1 VKLEVSHKELRT
13 VLEKAWETKLA
24 LFIWGAPGIGKSSSV
39 RDFAMDLAKKLG
51 REYKEWSHLTKEE
64 KEAIKKN
71 PKKYFLLYDI
81 RLSQYD
87 PSDLRGLPALNGQE
101 TVEWKI
107 PEWVYIYSLKDIAGI
122 IFFDEIN
129 LAPPS
134 VQAGAYQIILDRC
147 ISDTKLSDN
156 VLIISAGNRIQD
168 MANVYDLPKPL
179 QNRFIH
185 CVLKIPTAEEWT
197 EWAQEK
203 GLDSRVITFLN
214 ARPTFIFKMSEKSGD
229 EAFPTPRSNE
239 FWARLIADV
248 PSNDLKTL
256 EMLTATAV
264 GTGVALEFVSFI
276 KLQRQIDFKAILE
289 NPEKVKE
296 INELDMKYALVSLII
311 EHWKKSK
318 HSIENFKKLFN
329 VFRNFTEEEF
339 QIITLRGIKQI
350 SPRIIMQAIEKLPE
364 FRDWAKNIIKY
375 LT

>member
-1 VKLEVSHKELRT
+1 VKLEVSHKELRK
-13 VLEKAWETKLA
+13 VLEKAWETKLS
-24 LFIWGAPGIGKSSSV
+24 LFIWGAPGIGKSTAV
-39 RDFAMDLAKKLG
+39 RDFAMDLAKRLG
-51 REYKEWSHLTKEE
+51 REYKEWSHLSREE

-71 PKKYFLLYDI
+71 PEKYFLLYDI

-107 PEWVYIYSLKDIAGI
+107 PEWVHIYSLKDIAGI

-134 VQAGAYQIILDRC
+134 VQASAYQIILDRC

-185 CVLKIPTAEEWT
+185 CVLKIPTVEEWT
-197 EWAQEK
+197 EWAQTK
-203 GLDSRVITFLN
+203 GLDNRVIAFLN

-229 EAFPTPRSNE
+229 EAFPTPRTNE

-248 PSNDLKTL
+248 PSEDLKTL

-264 GTGVALEFVSFI
+264 GTGVALEFASFI
-276 KLQRQIDFKAILE
+276 KLQRQIDFKDILK

-296 INELDMKYALVSLII
+296 IKELDVKYALISLLL
-311 EHWKKSK
+311 EHWKGVK
-318 HSIENFKKLFN
+318 HNLENFKRVFN
-329 VFRNFTEEEF
+329 VLKNFEEEEF
-339 QIITLRGIKQI
+339 QIIALRGIKM
-350 SPRIIMQAIEKLPE
+350 SSTKIIMSALEKMPE
-364 FRDWAKNIIKY
+364 FREWAKKIIHY
-375 LT
+375 H